1 MWSVS
6 PAHVLYFDHNATSP
20 LSAVARQAWLEA
32 TERFIGNPSSPHRV
46 GARAEAALSN
56 ARERLAEIIGC
67 AAHEVI
73 FTSGATEA
81 ANTVVH
87 HLAHGTSGVALVSAI
102 EHPAVLAPVRR
113 YFADRHQL
121 IPVTSS
127 GVIDL
132 TWLEMELRESRPA
145 FVAMMAANNETG
157 VLQPWVEVQQLC
169 ASQEVPFLCDA
180 AQWCGKMPAAGL
192 GRYGFAL
199 GCAHK
204 FGGPAGVGFLK
215 VPERLRPLILGG
227 EQEDGQRSGTEN
239 LAGVLALVAAVE
251 EREEM
256 LSTLDQRLSTRRAF
270 EAELTMRIPE
280 VQVIGAGSERL
291 WNTVSVVMPEL
302 DCRHRWVVKLDKLGF
317 AVSTGSACASGKEKA
332 SHVLHAMGFT
342 DSQAARALRF
352 SGGWDTP
359 SGAWSELLDGLERA
373 VEEVQAAGSR

>member
-20 LSAVARQAWLEA
+20 LSTVARQAWLEA

-113 YFADRHQL
+113 YFADRYQL

-132 TWLEMELRESRPA
+132 TWMEVELRESRPA
-145 FVAMMAANNETG
+145 FVAMMAAK
-157 VLQPWVEVQQLC
+157 Q
-169 ASQEVPFLCDA
+169 
-180 AQWCGKMPAAGL
+180 
-192 GRYGFAL
+192 
-199 GCAHK
+199 
-204 FGGPAGVGFLK
+204 
-215 VPERLRPLILGG
+215 
-227 EQEDGQRSGTEN
+227 
-239 LAGVLALVAAVE
+239 
-251 EREEM
+251 
-256 LSTLDQRLSTRRAF
+256 
-270 EAELTMRIPE
+270 
-280 VQVIGAGSERL
+280 
-291 WNTVSVVMPEL
+291 
-302 DCRHRWVVKLDKLGF
+302 
-317 AVSTGSACASGKEKA
+317 
-332 SHVLHAMGFT
+332 
-342 DSQAARALRF
+342 
-352 SGGWDTP
+352 
-359 SGAWSELLDGLERA
+359 
-373 VEEVQAAGSR
+373 